1 MKPLKKRSLISNSKI
16 FMDISGEVMQIP
28 IDKSKKITT
37 TQKEGDEF
45 LSSFKDKLTILK
57 QSKIN

>member
-1 MKPLKKRSLISNSKI
+1 MKPLKKSSLISNSKI
-16 FMDISGEVMQIP
+16 FMDISGEVRQIP

-37 TQKEGDEF
+37 TQKEGYEF
-45 LSSFKDKLTILK
+45 LSSFKDKLTIRK